1 MTLRTREARGK
12 DAALS
17 VLPEEKDSVTA
28 LNYGISLF
36 SREILDS
43 MWEIELVLVE
53 RRHFYNHHRLHGN
66 LASWNHVEF
75 ANDC

>member
-1 MTLRTREARGK
+1 
-12 DAALS
+12 
-17 VLPEEKDSVTA
+17 
-28 LNYGISLF
+28 
-36 SREILDS
+36 